1 MKSIIGATSLLVC
14 LALLTS
20 CAAQVRQI
28 DVGTLISEVA
38 AGHHFEGTELVVS
51 GLALGSRDP
60 SGTVNL
66 GSDDYLS
73 FISVYGVELPP
84 IIHEG
89 MPLAFNV
96 RVQRTISVPS
106 DSGRPVVMVNTTYR
120 SCVSCG
126 R

>member
-1 MKSIIGATSLLVC
+1 MKSFIGATSLLAY
-14 LALLTS
+14 LALLTG

-38 AGHHFEGTELVVS
+38 AGHSFEGTELVVS

-66 GSDDYLS
+66 GSDDNLS

-84 IIHEG
+84 IIHQG
-89 MPLAFNV
+89 MSLAFKV

-106 DSGRPVVMVNTTYR
+106 DSRRPVVMINTTYQ